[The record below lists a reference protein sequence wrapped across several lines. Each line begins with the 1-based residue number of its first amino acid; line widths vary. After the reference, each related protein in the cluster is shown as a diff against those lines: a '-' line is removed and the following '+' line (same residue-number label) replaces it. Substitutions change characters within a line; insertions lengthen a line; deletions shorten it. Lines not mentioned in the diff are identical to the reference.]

1 MLKSLYKVASKVG
14 SGGGQGNSGGE
25 KIGKGMP
32 MENVIKEERKAS
44 RTNWIAGE
52 YQRLRNLHFIWTSLL
67 LLVKNL

>member
-25 KIGKGMP
+25 KIGKGLP

-44 RTNWIAGE
+44 RTNWIAG
-52 YQRLRNLHFIWTSLL
+52 
-67 LLVKNL
+67 KNSMFM